1 MRKLLLVALLL
12 CMGAVICGGPVATMA
27 ADKPV
32 EISTCWM
39 DESPGFNIWY
49 AKKMGWDKEE
59 GLDIKMLLFNSG
71 PAQMEALPA
80 KEWVLGSTGVGGQ
93 LIGGIRY
100 NIYSVAPLSA
110 KAKCTCFT
118 CAPTAPPPRSR
129 ATTPSIPMCTAAPKP
144 SRA

>member
-12 CMGAVICGGPVATMA
+12 CMGAVICGGPVATLA

-80 KEWVLGSTGVGGQ
+80 KE
-93 LIGGIRY
+93 
-100 NIYSVAPLSA
+100 
-110 KAKCTCFT
+110 
-118 CAPTAPPPRSR
+118 
-129 ATTPSIPMCTAAPKP
+129 
-144 SRA
+144 